1 MALNYW
7 LHPCV
12 LETKN
17 NKIIKKKKKTP
28 NKGLIAAFKI
38 RSYKKLQIE

>member
-17 NKIIKKKKKTP
+17 NKIIKKKKTP